1 MRDLYNFAVTI
12 KDDIEVLDFMY
23 RLIGGMIYSMA
34 DTPILS
40 LNFYPMLAELGSVS
54 KRLAKKCKWTP
65 KLFKII
71 SSAAK
76 PVIQRAN
83 NAEEI
88 QNWLRTVNDAELG
101 RVLRLFVHPF
111 VTVPSKCFDTSQDQ
125 ELR

>member
-1 MRDLYNFAVTI
+1 
-12 KDDIEVLDFMY
+12 MY

-54 KRLAKKCKWTP
+54 KRLAKKCKWNP
-65 KLFKII
+65 KLFRII
-71 SSAAK
+71 STAAK

-83 NAEEI
+83 NAEEF
-88 QNWLRTVNDAELG
+88 QNWLRTIEDAELG
-101 RVLRLFVHPF
+101 RVIRLFVHQF
-111 VTVPSKCFDTSQDQ
+111 VTVPSRCFDTSQDQ